1 MTRTARTI
9 FRSLRSAAVN
19 LSLLILLALWAL
31 RSEWAQNQLVPLVEE
46 ALTSALGVQVDIGR
60 VDIDLPAHAVFTDLS
75 MKDAQDQPM
84 FGVKRLKL
92 GFGSFSLLHFIF
104 KPNEIQNIRV
114 SDVQV
119 IEPEAHLYRSRRD
132 SSWNYE
138 CLLSK
143 STDTSTNK
151 PIQLRMAYPEVVI
164 RSGEFTMID
173 STRSDSVLADHSRIN
188 FSNLHIGDID
198 GNVSY
203 HLEPDMSMYG
213 EVRNFTCT
221 ETLARQTLAH
231 LSSHYLIEIK
241 PDPPAKLRICMDGAK
256 LRMGRTMLDIDAQ
269 IEDIRR
275 DTVSGFHPEFS
286 VNFRPSRFDFQNLNK
301 LLPKPLPMDEPM
313 QIAGYLIGDME
324 GIRSDSLEIGL
335 MERTRLRT
343 SAELTGY
350 TDPENLRFKL
360 GIEEGTVS
368 FEELQRFIPGTI
380 VPLRGVVA
388 VRGNINGT
396 LDQLR
401 SKRLEVRYLDD
412 THLFADVTL
421 MDYSKGDEMLMDIKF
436 KESKFRFDEIKKLL
450 PDMNLP
456 QWLTRF
462 GTCGIDGKFLGGAND
477 FVVNADMTSA
487 FGNVS
492 SNLHLTL
499 PPKSKRIAYDG
510 WIKTESINFVAL
522 QAEIPVASR
531 YFNFE
536 GRINGNGNEW
546 GKIDADIEGKLL
558 ASDIEGYH
566 IDRIHTNELKIR
578 GYKITGGVEV
588 EDKQGS
594 ASVTVDL
601 DVPDSSQ
608 HFFVVGDVKQVDM
621 AHYGILPKD
630 SVYMSA
636 IVNINLDGKNLEDYT
651 GKAKF
656 LQAGLSRQG
665 SSDSITLRNATL
677 ISKLN
682 EKGEHTVKI
691 TSSMADMSL
700 VGRFKYLQ
708 AIDVMS
714 DIAYEARLFLKNK
727 DSLTTAYYSTK
738 PLDSLDMEFRDTLK
752 TKAELNHLL
761 AFLQM
766 PLYIHPKTQMVTR
779 FSHSSYNELDV
790 SILADSIAF
799 DSIGLA
805 WDTIGFNLLKA
816 SDQNK
821 FIGNAH
827 VMVREITVSENLRFN
842 HVRFR
847 PSADDNQVDYDLR
860 AEQSGIGNEYYLS
873 ARSTFLPDGEINS
886 RIDAASYLKINDQ
899 VWGFQPGSSIVHL
912 YEKPPSLARVNTDS
926 VISRYHLRGIKLMC
940 NQQEISLGGVISR
953 DRTDLMNLD
962 IRNLKLHNLLE
973 VMRSPEDIDGT
984 IKRATFGTWNLL
996 SGQPSIYGSGEVVN
1010 FRYKQVDS
1018 IGVRFYGGWPYI
1030 HGPDYAGMRLEVG
1043 HWGQDSVVT
1052 KGWYNVKNDSLHFD
1066 ADSSSLQLAWVSP
1079 FVEGIL
1085 SDLHGQVSLDRFKVR
1100 GTLGKP
1106 ELGGIARFRHTG
1118 FKVDFLNNVFEIGDN
1133 SLRFDQERIE
1143 IGHIVINDTIG
1154 GSAEMN
1160 GGVYYNDD
1168 KGVRLDL
1175 KLENVRDLQFMDT
1188 RKADN
1193 DVFYGRVVLDG
1204 DSARVTGLATAP
1216 VIEAWVNTGD
1226 GSWLDIPISDYTSAN
1241 RLDFVKFIQRGDT
1254 LSKATKV
1261 DYGGMTMTLNV
1272 NARNNARVRLIF
1284 DEFVGDIIEAR
1295 GDGNI
1300 IVKLDEAGDFSMFG
1314 AYNVDQGDYHFTMQ
1328 NVLNKKFTV
1337 TRGGRITWNGDP
1349 YDALVDLDAV
1359 YQVNADLS
1367 AILGTSSSGN
1377 RVPVEIVMH
1386 MKGSL
1391 MTPEISLELRLQMT
1405 EQDVFGLA
1413 TFFQGIQYDQ
1423 QELNKQVVS
1432 LLMFRR
1438 FTGSAAGGGAAA
1450 ANVTSSLSELVSNQV
1465 NHWLSQSFSDP
1476 KIGVEVGSTDFK
1488 DVQLALRA
1496 SLFNDRVTVERNGTI
1511 VGNTRGSV
1519 SLGNLIVTIKV
1530 LPKPDTVGSMDP
1542 NAGQLVMEIFN
1553 REDAS
1558 ITNANNVTRGTG
1570 MFYKKDFDRLK
1581 DLIEKRKGTMRKEE
1595 GVEAPQQ
1602 GG

>member
-1 MTRTARTI
+1 MTRTVRTI
-9 FRSLRSAAVN
+9 FRSLRSAVVN

-31 RSEWAQNQLVPLVEE
+31 RSEWAQNQLVPLVES
-46 ALTSALGVQVDIGR
+46 AVSSALGVQVDIGR
-60 VDIDLPAHAVFTDLS
+60 VDIDLPAYAVFTDLS

-104 KPNEIQNIRV
+104 RPNEVQNIRV

-132 SSWNYE
+132 SSWNYN
-138 CLLSK
+138 CLISK
-143 STDTSTNK
+143 STDTSSGK

-164 RSGEFTMID
+164 RGGEFSMID
-173 STRSDSVLADHSRIN
+173 STKSDSILADHSRIN
-188 FSNLHIGDID
+188 FSNLQIGAID

-213 EVRNFTCT
+213 QVRNFSCA
-221 ETLARQTLAH
+221 ETLAKQTLAH
-231 LSSHYLIEIK
+231 LSSDYLIDIK
-241 PDPPAKLRICMDGAK
+241 PDPPAKLRICMEGAK
-256 LRMGRTMLDIDAQ
+256 VLMGRTVLDMDAQ
-269 IEDIRR
+269 LEDVRR
-275 DTVSGFHPEFS
+275 DTVPGFHPEFS
-286 VNFRPSRFDFQNLNK
+286 ANFRPSRFDFQNLNK
-301 LLPKPLPMDEPM
+301 LLPKPLPMDEPI
-313 QIAGYLIGDME
+313 QIAGYLWGDME
-324 GIRSDSLEIGL
+324 GIKSDSLEIGL
-335 MERTRLRT
+335 MEKTRLRT

-350 TDPENLRFKL
+350 KDPENLRFKL

-368 FEELQRFIPGTI
+368 FEELQRFLPGTN
-380 VPLRGVVA
+380 VPLKGVVA
-388 VRGNINGT
+388 VRGNINGS
-396 LDQLR
+396 LDRLR
-401 SKRLEVRYLDD
+401 SQRLEVRYLGN
-412 THLFADVTL
+412 THLFADATL
-421 MDYSKGDEMLMDIKF
+421 MDYTKGDEMLMDIKF

-456 QWLTRF
+456 LWLTRF
-462 GTCGIDGKFLGGAND
+462 GTCGIDGKFLGGVND

-487 FGNVS
+487 YGNVS

-510 WIKTESINFVAL
+510 WIQTQAINFVAL
-522 QAEIPVASR
+522 QAELPVESR

-536 GRINGNGNEW
+536 GRINGSGNAW
-546 GKIDADIEGKLL
+546 GKIDADIEGKVH
-558 ASDIEGYH
+558 ASDIQGYH
-566 IDRIHTNELKIR
+566 IDEIYTKELKIR
-578 GYKITGGVEV
+578 GYKITGEVDV

-621 AHYGILPKD
+621 AHYGIMPSD
-630 SVYMSA
+630 SVFMSA

-656 LQAGLSRQG
+656 LQAGLSRRG
-665 SSDSITLRNATL
+665 SADSLTLRNATL
-677 ISKLN
+677 SSKLN
-682 EKGEHTVKI
+682 DRGEHTVKLS
-691 TSSMADMSL
+691 SSMADMSL
-700 VGRFKYLQ
+700 VGDFKYLQ
-708 AIDVMS
+708 AIEVMS
-714 DIAYEARLFLKNK
+714 DLAYEARLFLKNK
-727 DSLTTAYYSTK
+727 DSLTMSYYESK
-738 PLDSLDMEFRDTLK
+738 PEDSLAMEFRDTIR
-752 TKAELNHLL
+752 TKEELNHAL
-761 AFLQM
+761 AFLQI
-766 PLYIHPKTQMVTR
+766 PLYIKPKTQMITK
-779 FSHSSYNELDV
+779 FSHSLLDELEV
-790 SILADSIAF
+790 KITADSMAY
-799 DSIGLA
+799 DSIGMAGNEVFFQL
-805 WDTIGFNLLKA
+805 TKVGNEN
-816 SDQNK
+816 Q
-821 FIGNAH
+821 FIGNADLK
-827 VMVREITVSENLRFN
+827 VQRLIVSEDLRFN
-842 HVRFR
+842 DVVFQ
-847 PSADDNQVDYDLR
+847 PDADNNRVNYHLWANQDK
-860 AEQSGIGNEYYLS
+860 IGNKYYIA
-873 ARSTFLPDGEINS
+873 ARSVFLDGGEIKS
-886 RIDAASYLKINDQ
+886 TIDTVSSLIIRQKEWKFSD
-899 VWGFQPGSSIVHL
+899 GSSIVHL

-926 VISRYHLRGIKLMC
+926 VISRYHLRGLKLRC
-940 NQQEISLGGVISR
+940 GQQEIALGGVISR
-953 DRTDLMNLD
+953 DRTDLMNID
-962 IRNLKLHNLLE
+962 IRNLSIHNLLE
-973 VMRSPEDIDGT
+973 VLQSPEDIDGT
-984 IKRATFGTWNLL
+984 LKRATFGTWNLL
-996 SGQPSIYGSGEVVN
+996 SGQPSVYGSGEIVN

-1018 IGVRFYGGWPYI
+1018 IGLRFYGGWPYI
-1030 HGPDYAGMRLEVG
+1030 YGPDFAGMRLEVG
-1043 HWGQDSVVT
+1043 HWGQDSVIT

-1066 ADSSSLQLAWVSP
+1066 ADSSSLQLAWVGP

-1085 SDLHGQVSLDRFKVR
+1085 SDIHGRVALDHFKVR
-1100 GTLGKP
+1100 GTLFKP
-1106 ELGGIARFRHTG
+1106 ELEGIARFTNTS
-1118 FKVDFLNNVFEIGDN
+1118 FKVDYLNNVFRIGDN
-1133 SLRFDQERIE
+1133 QLRFDHERIQ
-1143 IGHIVINDTIG
+1143 IGQIVVKDTVD

-1160 GGVYYNDD
+1160 GNVFYNDER
-1168 KGVRLDL
+1168 GVRLDL
-1175 KLENVRDLQFMDT
+1175 RMGKVKDLRFMDT
-1188 RKADN
+1188 RKKDN
-1193 DVFYGRVVLDG
+1193 DVFYGRVILDG
-1204 DSARVTGLATAP
+1204 DSARVTGLASAP
-1216 VIEAWVNTGD
+1216 AIEAWVNTGD
-1226 GSWLDIPISDYTSAN
+1226 GSWLDIPISNYTSAN
-1241 RLDFVKFIQRGDT
+1241 RLEFVKFIQRGDT

-1272 NARNNARVRLIF
+1272 NARSNARVRLIF

-1300 IVKLDEAGDFSMFG
+1300 IVKLDEAGDFNMFG
-1314 AYNVDQGDYHFTMQ
+1314 AYAVDEGDYHFTME

-1391 MTPEISLELRLQMT
+1391 MTPEITLELRLQMT

-1438 FTGSAAGGGAAA
+1438 FTGQAAGGGAAA
-1450 ANVTSSLSELVSNQV
+1450 ANVTSSISELVSNQV
-1465 NHWLSQSFSDP
+1465 NHWLSQSFNDP
-1476 KIGVEVGSTDFK
+1476 KIGVELGSSDFK

-1511 VGNTRGSV
+1511 VGNTRGAV
-1519 SLGNLIVTIKV
+1519 SLGDLIVTIKV
-1530 LPKPDTVGSMDP
+1530 LPKPDTIGNMDP

-1581 DLIEKRKGTMRKEE
+1581 DLIEKRKHSMRKEE
-1595 GVEAPQQ
+1595 GVELPEQ